1 MVRIG
6 YTLLGEQA
14 GPKDLVANAVA
25 AERAGFDLA
34 VASDHY
40 FPWLDAQGHA
50 PFVFATLGAV
60 AQATEQIELMT
71 YVTCP
76 IKRYHPAVVAQ
87 MAATV
92 GLLSDGRFTLGLGA
106 GENLNEHVTG
116 GGWPPVNV
124 RHEMLAEALHV
135 ITELLGGSYVS
146 YSGDHFQVDSAKLWD
161 VGSPPPRIGVAVSGE
176 QSCRLAGQYADLMI
190 GTEPKPELGAMFD
203 AAGGGGKPRVGQVPI
218 CFDHDQ
224 DAAIER
230 AHELMRWF
238 SLGWKVNS
246 ELPGTAAFAAASAN
260 TRPEDVAESIACG
273 DDVAAVV
280 EAVRPYVEAGYTDV
294 ALAQIG
300 RGSQRDFTDW
310 AATELLPELRK
321 L

>member
-14 GPKDLVANAVA
+14 SPKDLVANAVA
-25 AERAGFDLA
+25 AEQAGFDLA

-50 PFVFATLGAV
+50 PFVFSVLGAV
-60 AQATEQIELMT
+60 AQATDTIDLMT

-76 IKRYHPAVVAQ
+76 IKRYHPTVVAQ

-92 GLLSDGRFTLGLGA
+92 DLLADGRFTLGLGS

-124 RHEMLAEALHV
+124 RHEMLAEAIQIIQALF
-135 ITELLGGSYVS
+135 TGEYLSYR
-146 YSGDHFQVDSAKLWD
+146 GDHYQVDSAKLWD
-161 VGSPPPRIGVAVSGE
+161 VGTPPPKIGVAVSGP
-176 QSCRLAGQYADLMI
+176 QSCELAGELADVMI
-190 GTEPKPELGAMFD
+190 GTEPKASLGEEFD
-203 AAGGGGKPRVGQVPI
+203 LAGGAGKPRVGQVPV
-218 CFDHDQ
+218 CYDPDR
-224 DAAIER
+224 DTAVER

-260 TRPEDVAESIACG
+260 TRPADVAESIACG
-273 DDVAAVV
+273 PDVELFV
-280 EAVRPYVEAGYTDV
+280 EAVRPYVEAGYTEV
-294 ALAQIG
+294 ALAQVG
-300 RGSQRDFTDW
+300 RGSQADFIRW
-310 AATELLPELRK
+310 AEAELLPELRK